1 MKYFGTDGIRGVAYD
16 FLNEELA
23 FKVGTSLSVLN
34 IKNVVVGRDTRESGS
49 MLAKA
54 IIAGAKAVGLNT
66 LYLGVVS
73 TPMLSYIS
81 GKLGSVGVMITAS
94 HNPYQDNGIKVFKI
108 GKKLYASEESALEDI
123 LNDIH
128 KAPILGEHGRSI
140 ASVDPFKLY
149 YKLYHHMHIKTSL
162 KIGLDLA
169 NGATYAIGKRIFQKI
184 TPYLEI
190 IGDTPD
196 GKNINLGVGS
206 THLEKLIDMVQ
217 SKKLDVG
224 FAFDGDGDRLLAI
237 DSNGSIIDGDKLI
250 YIIANYLK
258 DKNRLN
264 DNTVVLTKM
273 SNLGIIK
280 ALSRNGIQTI
290 QTDVGDKYVLE
301 ALETNNYTL
310 GGENSGHVINR
321 YLLNTG
327 DGVLNAVLLVK
338 IMKETKKSLREL
350 CGDVTLY
357 PDKLVNLRDI
367 DKSLIKEPSVIE
379 TVEKMKLALG
389 EEGLVLVRASGTEPL
404 IRISVQAKT
413 NDMVDSTIETIVQ
426 AIKNAE
432 QAKS

>member
-34 IKNVVVGRDTRESGS
+34 LKNVVIGRDTRESGS

-123 LNDIH
+123 LNDVH

-140 ASVDPFKLY
+140 ASVDPYKLY
-149 YKLYHHMHIKTSL
+149 YKLFHHMHIKTSL

-169 NGATYAIGKRIFQKI
+169 NGATYAIGKRIFQKL

-190 IGDTPD
+190 IGDLPD

-206 THLEKLIDMVQ
+206 THLEKLIELVQ

-237 DSNGSIIDGDKLI
+237 DSDGSIIDGDKLI

-258 DKNRLN
+258 EKNRLN

-350 CGDVTLY
+350 CQDVTLY

-367 DKSLIKEPSVIE
+367 DKALIKDPSVIE
-379 TVEKMKLALG
+379 TVEKAKFTLG
-389 EEGLVLVRASGTEPL
+389 EDGLVLVRASGTEPL

-413 NDMVDSTIETIVQ
+413 ETMVDSTIETIVQ

-432 QAKS
+432 QTKS

>member
-1 MKYFGTDGIRGVAYD
+1 MKYFGTDGIRGVAYE
-16 FLNEELA
+16 FLTEELA

-34 IKNVVVGRDTRESGS
+34 IKNVVIGRDTRESGA
-49 MLAKA
+49 MLSKA

-73 TPMLSYIS
+73 TPMLSYMS

-108 GKKLYASEESALEDI
+108 GKKLFASEEQDLEDI
-123 LNDIH
+123 LNDIK
-128 KAPILGEHGRSI
+128 KAPILGEQGRSI

-149 YKLYHHMHIKTSL
+149 YKLFHHMHLKTSL

-169 NGATYAIGKRIFQKI
+169 NGATYSIGKRVFQKL

-190 IGDTPD
+190 IGDQPD

-206 THLEKLIDMVQ
+206 THLEKLIELVKTHQ
-217 SKKLDVG
+217 LDVG

-237 DSNGSIIDGDKLI
+237 DSDGSVIDGDKLI

-258 DKNRLN
+258 EKNRLN

-280 ALSRNGIQTI
+280 ALSREGIKTI

-301 ALETNNYTL
+301 SLETNNYTL

-338 IMKETKKSLREL
+338 IMKETKLSLGQL
-350 CGDVTLY
+350 CQNVKLY

-367 DKSLIKEPSVIE
+367 DKSLVKDPAV
-379 TVEKMKLALG
+379 LAIVDQVKKTLG
-389 EEGLVLVRASGTEPL
+389 DDGLVLVRASGTEPL
-404 IRISVQAKT
+404 IRISVQAPT
-413 NDMVDSTIETIVQ
+413 EAMVDSSIEEIVK
-426 AIKNAE
+426 AINNA
-432 QAKS
+432 QQKKS

>member
-1 MKYFGTDGIRGVAYD
+1 MKYFGTDGIRGVAYE

-81 GKLGSVGVMITAS
+81 GKLGSVGIMITAS

-123 LNDIH
+123 LNDVQ

-169 NGATYAIGKRIFQKI
+169 NGATYAIGKRIFQKM

-190 IGDTPD
+190 IGDSPD

-206 THLEKLIDMVQ
+206 THLEKLIELVQ

-237 DSNGSIIDGDKLI
+237 DSDGSIIDGDKLI

-264 DNTVVLTKM
+264 DTTVVLTKM